1 MRSAAALWRSCHPG
15 PTVVVSTLSLL
26 LGLAAGVAPGA
37 LALLVG
43 AVFAGQLSIGWS
55 NDAIDAGRDRT
66 VGRTDKP
73 IARGEIGVRTVWVAT
88 VAAVAAALVLSALL
102 GPGFLVAHAVFLVS
116 AWSYNVVLKRSVL
129 SLAPFVLSFGIFP
142 SLATLAADPARLAPV
157 WAWVAGAALGAA
169 VHLTNVLPDLDDD
182 ARTGVRGL
190 PHRIG
195 ARASAVTAFAAVAL
209 GALAVLVG
217 GWMLQLSPLATAIS
231 IAGCVLVLV
240 VAAAGLVRA
249 LRVPDRTVF
258 RLVMV
263 SALLLALQ
271 LAATS
276 AGL

>member
-15 PTVVVSTLSLL
+15 PTLVVSILSLL
-26 LGLAAGVAPGA
+26 LGLAAGATPTA

-43 AVFAGQLSIGWS
+43 SVFAGQLSIGWS

-73 IARGEIGVRTVWVAT
+73 IARGEIGVRTVWIAA
-88 VAAVAAALVLSALL
+88 VAAVAAALSLSALL
-102 GPGFLVAHAVFLVS
+102 GPGFLLAHGVFLVS
-116 AWSYNVVLKRSVL
+116 AWSYNIALKRSVL
-129 SLAPFVLSFGIFP
+129 SLAPFLLSFGLFP
-142 SLATLAADPARLAPV
+142 SLATLAADPARVAPV
-157 WAWVAGAALGAA
+157 WAWIAGAALGAA

-182 ARTGVRGL
+182 ARTGIRGL

-195 ARASAVTAFAAVAL
+195 ARASAVAAFAAVAT
-209 GALAVLVG
+209 GALSVLLG
-217 GWMLQLSPLATAIS
+217 GWMLQPSPLATAVS
-231 IAGCVLVLV
+231 VVGYVLVLA

-249 LRVPDRTVF
+249 LREPDRTVF